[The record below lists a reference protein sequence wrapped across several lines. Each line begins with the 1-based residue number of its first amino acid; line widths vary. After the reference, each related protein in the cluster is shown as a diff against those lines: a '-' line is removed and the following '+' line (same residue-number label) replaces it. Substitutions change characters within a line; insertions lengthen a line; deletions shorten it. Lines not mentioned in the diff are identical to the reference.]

1 VLSACHKILAKFAF
15 CLVHSFLFL
24 FVLGCSWSVHF
35 AREFILAGFF
45 QVPLEHFLFLGDD
58 SGGGGGGGSKK
69 KKAAAASE
77 EQLYKLVDERG
88 TLLNDGYRRALRA
101 KSERES
107 EHSKAFGARD
117 RRGGRPGSDKGLY
130 VGLVSLLE
138 RMELRP
144 CVVFTFSKK
153 RCETNADGLGSLDL
167 TTAKQKSEIHVFI
180 QVRIRRCRFARSGRG
195 ALKL

>member
-1 VLSACHKILAKFAF
+1 MPYVITRSYTQGGGYLLVPYLSLR
-15 CLVHSFLFL
+15 VS
-24 FVLGCSWSVHF
+24 
-35 AREFILAGFF
+35 

-58 SGGGGGGGSKK
+58 SGSGGGAGGSSSKK

-77 EQLYKLVDERG
+77 QQLYKLVDENG
-88 TLLNDGYRRALRA
+88 TLLHDGYRRALRA

-180 QVRIRRCRFARSGRG
+180 QVHVYECLLGRSLGR
-195 ALKL
+195 LQ